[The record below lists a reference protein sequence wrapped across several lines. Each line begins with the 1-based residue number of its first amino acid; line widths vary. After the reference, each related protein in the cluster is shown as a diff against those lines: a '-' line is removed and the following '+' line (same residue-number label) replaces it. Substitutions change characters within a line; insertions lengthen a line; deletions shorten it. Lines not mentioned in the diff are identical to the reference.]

1 MRVLVA
7 EDDASSRKILAKM
20 LEQWDYQ
27 VIAVENG
34 QAAMEVFQSPNP
46 PILAMLDWE
55 MPGMS
60 GIDVCRQLRQRDG
73 DRPTYIILL
82 TMRTDE
88 EDMVTGL
95 RAGADD
101 YVTKPFNR
109 DELHARIAAGRR
121 IVELQ
126 DALSMRISEL
136 ETATAQVQALQGI
149 IPICVYC
156 HRIRDAQEDWLRIEK
171 YVATHAGA
179 QFSGGICPECAEE
192 QYPGVLDRGED
203 DARVS

>member
-203 DARVS
+203 EARVS

>member
-136 ETATAQVQALQGI
+136 ETATAQVQALQGF

-203 DARVS
+203 EARVS